1 MTSLNF
7 SRGLVPVFLI
17 IHTDSPTGD
26 LQTKLPCFFPFVF
39 FLTSP
44 FLCLFP
50 QSFFFSLRNHIV
62 HLIVVWLAQPPQSS
76 HMSQCVYVGSLEMPV
91 TWLQTPMRRLMWRME
106 ATVLNWRLCKSLFP
120 PHSLFYSS
128 ALTLT
133 HTGHQWCRGTTLE
146 NTAASDTDVSST
158 HTHTAGREVQKE
170 TNAKERQTQD
180 PCFHSVA
187 ANHLWE

>member
-1 MTSLNF
+1 MYGNIHHRSVFFLACIFCCSVWRVWT
-7 SRGLVPVFLI
+7 LVEDWFLFFLI

-39 FLTSP
+39 FFTSP

-120 PHSLFYSS
+120 PRSLSFTLRHSLS
-128 ALTLT
+128 
-133 HTGHQWCRGTTLE
+133 HTRGISGAE
-146 NTAASDTDVSST
+146 EP
-158 HTHTAGREVQKE
+158 H
-170 TNAKERQTQD
+170 
-180 PCFHSVA
+180 
-187 ANHLWE
+187 